1 MKKIIV
7 SLTSFPARTKSV
19 AKVIRQMNRQTLS
32 PDKIVLYLTAAQF
45 PNNVLPTELKKL
57 CDENLCEIRFYK
69 RPIKSYTKLIPA
81 LTDFPNDIIITID
94 DDMDYPL
101 NLIETLYNT
110 HIKKPNTIIGCDVRR
125 IAKGKSYKKWRKIQ
139 NRWWRKIM
147 FRAPSFK
154 NFAAGVGGVLYPP
167 HTLYSDVSREDLF
180 IRLAPDADDVWF
192 WAMAVLNGTKIMLTP
207 KLARNFPTLKGSQ
220 TVTLWSE
227 NSQHDRNNKILNAI
241 IEHYTKLQKLV

>member
-1 MKKIIV
+1 M
-7 SLTSFPARTKSV
+7 
-19 AKVIRQMNRQTLS
+19 
-32 PDKIVLYLTAAQF
+32 
-45 PNNVLPTELKKL
+45 
-57 CDENLCEIRFYK
+57 
-69 RPIKSYTKLIPA
+69 
-81 LTDFPNDIIITID
+81 
-94 DDMDYPL
+94 
-101 NLIETLYNT
+101 
-110 HIKKPNTIIGCDVRR
+110 
-125 IAKGKSYKKWRKIQ
+125 
-139 NRWWRKIM
+139 
-147 FRAPSFK
+147 
-154 NFAAGVGGVLYPP
+154 GVLYPP